1 MKLKYL
7 SGLAA
12 LILLATVSCKNETEA
27 PVEVEVVEEKKIEA
41 PRIEKKPLTKEDR
54 EILGSV
60 MMKLMATPE
69 AKSFVSS
76 LVTVQLTDLLSK
88 DQGPYTVFVPTAAA
102 FDSIP
107 QEVRKVLFNQSN
119 KEQLANLLKAH
130 IVKENI
136 SSSQLVQN
144 IKEKGSYSF
153 KTIGGTTLTAT
164 MAGSAIYIKN
174 DAGTLVS
181 VGKSDIQAN
190 NGVVHLVDGV
200 LLDNR

>member
-1 MKLKYL
+1 MRFWLNLAVVKLEIYTMKLKYL

-76 LVTVQLTDLLSK
+76 LVTV
-88 DQGPYTVFVPTAAA
+88 
-102 FDSIP
+102 
-107 QEVRKVLFNQSN
+107 
-119 KEQLANLLKAH
+119 
-130 IVKENI
+130 
-136 SSSQLVQN
+136 
-144 IKEKGSYSF
+144 
-153 KTIGGTTLTAT
+153 
-164 MAGSAIYIKN
+164 
-174 DAGTLVS
+174 
-181 VGKSDIQAN
+181 
-190 NGVVHLVDGV
+190 
-200 LLDNR
+200 